1 MGGGGGRLINDTS
14 AVHIRRRKKEMK
26 GKADAAE
33 MTELRREKAGVDLHR
48 SPPPTPLRPLDP
60 VPPWSPYTPTRLL

>member
-1 MGGGGGRLINDTS
+1 
-14 AVHIRRRKKEMK
+14 MK

-48 SPPPTPLRPLDP
+48 FSRHASPTPRPGTTVESVHAHAAPIACHFVTPPSPPP
-60 VPPWSPYTPTRLL
+60 PPIPSY